1 MLKSAIA
8 LLTLMLCSSTL
19 ADPLVFS
26 CERPVWKNANRCTVN
41 DTYESYVFYVDSEEF
56 ASDQQANKKS
66 FRYEKPE
73 NFYTTFKACGSGKT
87 FTYNGK
93 FTAYEGTVTFWAPS
107 EQKKIEIN
115 LDDMTATLRPAK
127 YGNKINYKKVEGVPA
142 EEYAHL
148 EDGAGNVVSIRPPL
162 TAFW

>member
-8 LLTLMLCSSTL
+8 LLTLILCSSVL

-26 CERPVWKNANRCTVN
+26 CERPAWKNTKSCAVN
-41 DTYESYVFYVDSEEF
+41 DTYESFVFYVDSEEF
-56 ASDQQANKKS
+56 ASDQLANKKS

-73 NFYTTFKACGSGKT
+73 NFYTIFKACGSGKSY
-87 FTYNGK
+87 TYNGK
-93 FTAYEGTVTFWAPS
+93 FAAYEGTVTFWTPS

-127 YGNKINYKKVEGVPA
+127 YGNTLNCEKVEGVTVD
-142 EEYAHL
+142 EYVLL
-148 EDGAGNVVSIRPPL
+148 EDDAGNAVSIRPPI